1 MNLSFLATILFA
13 LLAIGALFVAN
24 LVVLVFT
31 TSQWHVSGALLA
43 IASAAASY
51 WAQAKFTMARIS
63 REAIE
68 QTVHQVNRE
77 ALALA
82 ADKAEGIGTIFQFT
96 AIGLAAGAA
105 ACFWIGMAPK

>member
-31 TSQWHVSGALLA
+31 ASQWHVSGALLA

-51 WAQAKFTMARIS
+51 WAQAKFTMAAIG

-68 QTVHQVNRE
+68 QAAHQVNRE
-77 ALALA
+77 AMTIAV
-82 ADKAEGIGTIFQFT
+82 DKAEAIGTAFQFA
-96 AIGLAAGAA
+96 AIGLAVAGA